1 MAWLGNPRPA
11 FVPLSPGNSC
21 RYRLPSGRVAT
32 GGVGPSAPVRPF
44 KAVADGP
51 TAVYRAR
58 DQVENEEWLAAIDEA
73 AERLDLGGE
82 AKSRAVDLFLST
94 LPDADRSKRATAA
107 ASLYAGALIAG
118 QRRSQSEVAE
128 AAGVSRLTVQK
139 RWKALVDQAGLEP
152 PSW

>member
-1 MAWLGNPRPA
+1 M
-11 FVPLSPGNSC
+11 
-21 RYRLPSGRVAT
+21 
-32 GGVGPSAPVRPF
+32 
-44 KAVADGP
+44 
-51 TAVYRAR
+51 YRAR
-58 DQVENEEWLAAIDEA
+58 DRVENEEWVAAIDDA
-73 AERLDLGGE
+73 AERLELGSE

-94 LPDADRSKRATAA
+94 VPAERRSKRAAVA

>member
-1 MAWLGNPRPA
+1 M
-11 FVPLSPGNSC
+11 
-21 RYRLPSGRVAT
+21 
-32 GGVGPSAPVRPF
+32 
-44 KAVADGP
+44 
-51 TAVYRAR
+51 YRAR
-58 DQVENEEWLAAIDEA
+58 DQVENEEWVAAIDDA